1 MKSIT
6 ESLAKFIT
14 NTSSKTIPLHV
25 INYTKT
31 LAFDS
36 IGTLVAAT
44 HPKVT
49 SGKLITE
56 FVESQGGVNE
66 ASIIGK
72 KIKVGIV
79 NAVLVNSTLGY
90 ACDME
95 PHHPEAI
102 LHPMAVVFPTSL
114 SICEAYNLKGYDLLI
129 ATALGC
135 EIIYRISMSMDPKKL
150 YELGFHPSAICGTF
164 GAVASA
170 AYLLNINT
178 EQTIK
183 ALGLAALQTS
193 GLMAWEDDPKE
204 DARPFQMGI
213 AARNGVT
220 ATLLAKN
227 NFGGPDRIFD
237 GGHNVFK
244 AFSRSYSTK
253 PMIDKL
259 GLSWDGV
266 MKLAIKPY
274 SCVSFLHPALDAL
287 DKLLLEN
294 NLKSSDLDNIIL
306 SFPSSGSHCI
316 DNNPLKSHCA
326 QYILPVFAVHGKL
339 EFLDLFEDH
348 RKNNPEIS
356 RLSNSTI
363 VVPDHN
369 KLEKLFPKFYACEVT
384 LKLKNGKQFSKSS
397 KIARGY
403 PESPLTEDEI
413 ITKFNNLV
421 KSVLNKKECD
431 KLFEI
436 SRNIVDA
443 SNVNNLVNLL
453 SNINSDRY
461 KY

>member
-1 MKSIT
+1 MLSIT
-6 ESLAKFIT
+6 EKIAKFIT
-14 NTSSKTIPLHV
+14 NTTRETIPLNV

-31 LAFDS
+31 LTIDA

-44 HPKVT
+44 HPQVT

-56 FVESQGGVNE
+56 FVESQGGIKQ
-66 ASIIGK
+66 ATLIGK
-72 KIKVGIV
+72 NTKVGVV
-79 NAVLVNSTLGY
+79 NAVLVNGTLGY

-102 LHPMAVVFPTSL
+102 LHPIAVVFPTSL
-114 SICEAYNLKGYDLLI
+114 SICEAYNRSGLDLII

-135 EIIYRISMSMDPKKL
+135 EIIYRVSMSMDPKKL
-150 YELGFHPSAICGTF
+150 YALGFHPSAICGTF
-164 GAVASA
+164 GAVASS
-170 AYLLNINT
+170 AYLLNLNT
-178 EQTIK
+178 QQTIK

-204 DARPFQMGI
+204 DARPFQMGM

-220 ATLLAKN
+220 AALLAKN

-294 NLKSSDLDNIIL
+294 NLKSVDLDNIIL
-306 SFPSSGSHCI
+306 SFPSSGIHCI

-326 QYILPVFAVHGKL
+326 QYILPVFAVQGKL
-339 EFLDLFEDH
+339 EFLDLFED
-348 RKNNPEIS
+348 RRINNPEIS
-356 RLSNSTI
+356 RLSNFTT
-363 VVPDHN
+363 VMPDHD

-384 LKLKNGKQFSKSS
+384 LLLKNGKRFSKSS

-403 PESPLTEDEI
+403 PESPLPDKEI
-413 ITKFNNLV
+413 ISKFNNLV
-421 KSVLNKKECD
+421 TSVLNKKESD

-436 SRNIVDA
+436 SRNIADA
-443 SNVNNLVNLL
+443 PDVKDLVNFL
-453 SNINSDRY
+453 SNINSD
-461 KY
+461 K